1 MYLPQ
6 QSDGSQRLKSQIK
19 LSCSSRGRVN
29 YLPLADKGSFALPHL
44 SLVAACNF
52 SEKVAFAI
60 FTRVFYRNQQSGRGR
75 KGHLW
80 EQEQHGQKHRA
91 MKKQDGVGR
100 LGGGSPVCWSGG
112 CLKE

>member
-52 SEKVAFAI
+52 SEKVAFAQWCWK
-60 FTRVFYRNQQSGRGR
+60 RN
-75 KGHLW
+75 W
-80 EQEQHGQKHRA
+80 
-91 MKKQDGVGR
+91 R
-100 LGGGSPVCWSGG
+100 LRLPESVLIRQGALFSWTA
-112 CLKE
+112 L